1 MIKEGILAAYLLW
14 MAAVDAKTKTVPVWP
29 GIAGILLFSV
39 MGVVKGQGILS
50 LLGGIVIGAF
60 CFTVS
65 VLSRQAVGAGDVIV
79 LGVTGAALG
88 FFDNLEI
95 LMLALF
101 FCSVTGVILM
111 AVKKKGKTYR
121 LAFVP
126 FISAAF
132 AAIEIVKWKG

>member
-1 MIKEGILAAYLLW
+1 MIKEGILAAYLLV
-14 MAAVDAKTKTVPVWP
+14 MGSGGCKDKDGTCL
-29 GIAGILLFSV
+29 AGNCRYFTFSV

-65 VLSRQAVGAGDVIV
+65 VLSRQAVGAGDGIV

>member
-29 GIAGILLFSV
+29 GIAGILLF
-39 MGVVKGQGILS
+39 
-50 LLGGIVIGAF
+50 
-60 CFTVS
+60 
-65 VLSRQAVGAGDVIV
+65 
-79 LGVTGAALG
+79 
-88 FFDNLEI
+88 
-95 LMLALF
+95 
-101 FCSVTGVILM
+101 SVTGVILM

>member
-50 LLGGIVIGAF
+50 LLGGIVIGVF

-65 VLSRQAVGAGDVIV
+65 VLSRQAVGAGDGIV

-101 FCSVTGVILM
+101 F
-111 AVKKKGKTYR
+111 AV
-121 LAFVP
+121 
-126 FISAAF
+126 
-132 AAIEIVKWKG
+132 

>member
-60 CFTVS
+60 CFTVRS
-65 VLSRQAVGAGDVIV
+65 EERRVGKECRSRW
-79 LGVTGAALG
+79 
-88 FFDNLEI
+88 
-95 LMLALF
+95 
-101 FCSVTGVILM
+101 SP
-111 AVKKKGKTYR
+111 YH
-121 LAFVP
+121 
-126 FISAAF
+126 
-132 AAIEIVKWKG
+132 